1 MSVPLLFMA
10 APVAAAALCAL
21 LYRWS
26 WLQSA
31 LACLTVLLLALL
43 ALQIPLD
50 ELAVVGGSDV
60 RLSATFNIFGRAFV
74 FATEDRP
81 VLIFYFMAALPFFMC
96 GLDGRLTGS
105 FVPAALLLL
114 PLLAATI
121 FVQPLLF
128 AALFLELSAALA
140 VLLLADGAHRATRG
154 ALRLL
159 VTVTLGVPFI
169 LLAGWQLELAG
180 SGPESTQFLVQAG
193 WALCAGFAILLA
205 AVPFHGWMPAV
216 GQEAPAVAAAF
227 LWALFPAAVLLF
239 LLDALAQFDWLRST
253 ALLFAML
260 RVAGTGLI
268 VVCGA
273 LAFAQ
278 RNWGRLAGY
287 AVLVEWGAILL
298 AVGMR
303 TPLALAAAAALL
315 VMRVP
320 ALAVWAAG
328 AGALAGGGAADV
340 DSLRGRAHAQP
351 FATLAALAGGLSL
364 AGLPLTAGFAV
375 RWTVLRMLAV
385 QEFWLAAALVFAGLG
400 VLVAHVR
407 LLRALFEPAPHPLP
421 ETEPESAVLAGLALL
436 GAGAVLAL
444 GINPQW
450 LVPAAT
456 RMVEALAGKLG

>member
-10 APVAAAALCAL
+10 VPVAAAALCAL
-21 LYRWS
+21 LWRWS
-26 WLQSA
+26 WLQSM
-31 LACLTVLLLALL
+31 LACVTVLLLAVL

-50 ELAVVGGSDV
+50 QLAVVGGSDV
-60 RLSATFNIFGRAFV
+60 RLSASFNIFGRAFV
-74 FATEDRP
+74 FAVEDRP
-81 VLIFYFMAALPFFMC
+81 VLVFYFMAALPFFMC

-140 VLLLADGAHRATRG
+140 VLLLADGAHRAARG

-180 SGPESTQFLVQAG
+180 SGPESTQFVTQAS
-193 WALCAGFAILLA
+193 WALCAGFAIMLA
-205 AVPFHGWMPAV
+205 AVPFHGWVPAV

-227 LWALFPAAVLLF
+227 LWAFLPAAVLLF
-239 LLDALAQFDWLRST
+239 LMDALAQFDWLRNS

-260 RVAGTGLI
+260 RFAGTGLI
-268 VVCGA
+268 VVSGT

-278 RNWGRLAGY
+278 RNYGRLAGY

-298 AVGMR
+298 AVGTR
-303 TPLALAAAAALL
+303 TPAGLVAAAALL

-320 ALAVWAAG
+320 ALAVWAVG
-328 AGALAGGGAADV
+328 VGALAASGDADV

-375 RWTVLRMLAV
+375 RWTVLRILAV
-385 QEFWLAAALVFAGLG
+385 QEFWLAAALVLAGLG

-407 LLRALFEPAPHPLP
+407 LMWALFEPPPQPPP
-421 ETEPESAVLAGLALL
+421 ETEPESAVLVGLALL
-436 GAGAVLAL
+436 GAAAVLLL

-450 LVPAAT
+450 LVPAAS